1 MRQRVTIC
9 SVLLAA
15 LVAWTAGAAF
25 AATNAETEQ
34 AIQSALVEKLGTD
47 AKTIRVAFFDGK
59 AVLSGQVTE
68 DWVQELAKEV
78 ALYVP
83 GVTKVENQVEAKKER
98 KLGTGKVVDEGEDAA
113 LETEVKNAVHQEIG
127 THSTGVEVEACDGVV
142 SLRGTVPDQARHD
155 LALAAATKVKG
166 VKKVVDLLR
175 NAG

>member
-1 MRQRVTIC
+1 MRQRTMFHLA
-9 SVLLAA
+9 LLAA
-15 LVAWTAGAAF
+15 LATLAAGAAF

-34 AIQSALVEKLGTD
+34 AIKSALVDKLGSD
-47 AKTIRVAFFDGK
+47 ATTIRVAFFDGK

-83 GVTKVENQVEAKKER
+83 GVTKVENEIEAKKER
-98 KLGTGKVVDEGEDAA
+98 KLGTGKVFDEGEDAG

-127 THSTGVEVEACDGVV
+127 THSTGIEVEVCEGMV
-142 SLRGTVPDQARHD
+142 SIRGTVPDQARHD
-155 LALAAATKVKG
+155 LAVAAATKVKG